1 MIGEAR
7 ENKGL
12 NDRTDKGQGE
22 GITGEGT
29 RQYGTPGLERV
40 RTGLLSPRKGDP
52 SQKAAELQSST

>member
-29 RQYGTPGLERV
+29 CQYGTPGLERV
-40 RTGLLSPRKGDP
+40 RTGLLSHPERRP
-52 SQKAAELQSST
+52 